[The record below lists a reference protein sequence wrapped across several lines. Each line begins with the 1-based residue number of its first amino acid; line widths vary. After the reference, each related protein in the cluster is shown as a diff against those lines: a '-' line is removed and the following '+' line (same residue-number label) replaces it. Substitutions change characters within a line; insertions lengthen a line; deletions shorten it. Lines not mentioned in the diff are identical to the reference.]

1 MENKT
6 VVELF
11 ALDLYEKGLLTGN
24 GDNIQ
29 ESLEL
34 HMKMEKE
41 QKEAL
46 YTKEELASAMLQ
58 ISEFIIEAV
67 DLDATQSDEL
77 EPFVKAQS
85 KTIIKSLKQK

>member
-1 MENKT
+1 MT
-6 VVELF
+6 QTPVEWII
-11 ALDLYEKGLLTGN
+11 DQ
-24 GDNIQ
+24 IQ
-29 ESLEL
+29 NHVHHTIRIPGEYVERA
-34 HMKMEKE
+34 KQMEKE
-41 QKEAL
+41 QKETL
-46 YTKEELASAMLQ
+46 YTKEELALAMLQ